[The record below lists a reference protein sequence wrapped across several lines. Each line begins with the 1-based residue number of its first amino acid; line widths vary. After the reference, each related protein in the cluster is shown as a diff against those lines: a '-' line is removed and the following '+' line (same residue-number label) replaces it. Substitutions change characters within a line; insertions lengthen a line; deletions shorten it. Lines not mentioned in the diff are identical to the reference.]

1 MTVLKGIDLTKTY
14 HDGSVETQVLKGV
27 SLELQAGEIVSLEGP
42 SGSGKTTLLQ
52 ILGCILS
59 PSSGS
64 LRIKNHQIDSNSN
77 HLAAVRR
84 RDIGFVFQQFN
95 LFPSLNALENVQYAI
110 NLKGVK
116 GPAAKKEAEE
126 LLDAVG
132 LSDRAGY
139 LPRDLSGGQKQRVA
153 IARAMACKPSVLLAD
168 EPTANLDSAVGAQ
181 ILELFRDLAKRENRA
196 LLIVTH
202 DPQVRNIADRVLQI
216 HDGRLQS

>member
-1 MTVLKGIDLTKTY
+1 MTVLKGIDLTKTF
-14 HDGSVETQVLKGV
+14 HDGSMETQVLKGV

-116 GPAAKKEAEE
+116 GPAAKKEAEA

-132 LSDRAGY
+132 FSTGRATFHGIFRR
-139 LPRDLSGGQKQRVA
+139 PETARV
-153 IARAMACKPSVLLAD
+153 IARPGLQ
-168 EPTANLDSAVGAQ
+168 TQ
-181 ILELFRDLAKRENRA
+181 RA
-196 LLIVTH
+196 
-202 DPQVRNIADRVLQI
+202 P
-216 HDGRLQS
+216 GG